1 VLMDRTPPTLSPSN
15 SGLIKDNANHHS
27 ILPPSPSTLSYP
39 DSMRKERKVRPGFTP
54 QEDVAIFR
62 STRQQAVEARALP
75 KGHIPGWAPPGAA
88 AQAKKEPQSK
98 SAKKNE
104 KRKEKRKEK
113 RQEPVQENW
122 DSDDN
127 EDATAP
133 PADKETRPAEAAD
146 GTTSPSPQGQNSQEE
161 PIEPKV
167 AGAESGV
174 DAVADKLDKLTV

>member
-1 VLMDRTPPTLSPSN
+1 
-15 SGLIKDNANHHS
+15 
-27 ILPPSPSTLSYP
+27 
-39 DSMRKERKVRPGFTP
+39 MRKERKVRPGFTP

-62 STRQQAVEARALP
+62 SARQQAVDARALP

-113 RQEPVQENW
+113 REEVVQENW

-127 EDATAP
+127 EVAGAL
-133 PADKETRPAEAAD
+133 PADKEARPVEAAD
-146 GTTSPSPQGQNSQEE
+146 GTTSPSSQRQNSQEKPTE
-161 PIEPKV
+161 RKV
-167 AGAESGV
+167 AAAESGA

>member
-1 VLMDRTPPTLSPSN
+1 
-15 SGLIKDNANHHS
+15 LIKDDADPPFPS
-27 ILPPSPSTLSYP
+27 LSPSPSTFSPYP
-39 DSMRKERKVRPGFTP
+39 DSVRKERKVRPGFTP

-62 STRQQAVEARALP
+62 SVRQQAVDARALP

-113 RQEPVQENW
+113 REEVVQENW

-127 EDATAP
+127 EVAGAP
-133 PADKETRPAEAAD
+133 PADKVEATD
-146 GTTSPSPQGQNSQEE
+146 GTTSPSSQGQNSQEKPTE
-161 PIEPKV
+161 RKV
-167 AGAESGV
+167 AAAESDV

>member
-1 VLMDRTPPTLSPSN
+1 MDRTPPTLSPSN
-15 SGLIKDNANHHS
+15 STLIKDDADPPFFL
-27 ILPPSPSTLSYP
+27 LPLTPLRHFPYP
-39 DSMRKERKVRPGFTP
+39 DSVRKERKVRPGFTP

-62 STRQQAVEARALP
+62 SARQQAVDARALP

-113 RQEPVQENW
+113 REEVVQENW

-127 EDATAP
+127 EGAGAP
-133 PADKETRPAEAAD
+133 PAHKGAQPAEAAD
-146 GTTSPSPQGQNSQEE
+146 GTTSPSSQGQKSQKE
-161 PIEPKV
+161 PTEQKV
-167 AGAESGV
+167 AAAESGV